1 MLSNATV
8 VAEEWRRWSSKVA
21 ATQRGYETV
30 YLYLKKSN
38 VGDLSV
44 TGIAAVNP
52 VVLFAFAYIKIFFW
66 FPLGKCKEN

>member
-1 MLSNATV
+1 M
-8 VAEEWRRWSSKVA
+8 A

-66 FPLGKCKEN
+66 FPIGKCKEN